1 MYNTEGGRNE
11 RGDWCSVNALL
22 GLIVEAKFVVT
33 GKMLHVSIVLAVDWH
48 PNERTEASAC

>member
-11 RGDWCSVNALL
+11 RGDWCSLNALL